1 MAQGAEGADVKA
13 IDYIRKGWTQNR
25 FARDADGKGTTS
37 WYPEAVCWC
46 AQGAINAAYHH
57 YEDARKAAFDAFA
70 KVIGITAFVDWNDS
84 PERTHVEVIE
94 AFEKA
99 GI

>member
-1 MAQGAEGADVKA
+1 MAQGAEGAVVKA

-25 FARDADGKGTTS
+25 FARDANGYGTTS
-37 WYPEAVCWC
+37 WYSEAVCWC
-46 AQGAINAAYHH
+46 AQGAINAAYHP
-57 YEDARKAAFDAFA
+57 YEGAREAAFDAFA
-70 KVIGITAFVDWNDS
+70 KVIGTTEFAAWNDS

-94 AFEKA
+94 AFKKA